1 MKRPGL
7 LAAVF
12 LMSMAG
18 ASEGASTWYVKADA
32 AAGGN
37 GSRNLPFAT
46 LEQVEGASRPG
57 DTVRVLPSTRP
68 LDGGIQLKD
77 GQRLIGLGDP
87 VTKGAASGA
96 RPTITN
102 TNAMRYQG
110 DAVRL
115 ANNNVVE
122 NIHIDD
128 AARAGIFG
136 VNAVR
141 PEIRGTLITN
151 NMIQGNDLRR
161 LERLWPEGFV
171 LYQSQGNHFGGITL
185 LACGPGAS
193 SYCAMHAPE
202 RTAATNF
209 GEAVIAGNVIRD
221 SNLEGIMLLTDTG
234 AVAGFAITDTVV
246 RDLSLN
252 LPRPESLTPPAGIV
266 RSRAFTLIALNHSQV
281 RLTMSR
287 FHAENLSPAG
297 NYATDGLVFL
307 TGGDSPVI
315 NGRISD
321 TAVLNPR
328 MVGEVNNGDSIEIQH
343 RGTTNGVLNLDMTR
357 LDLRDPASANIKILE
372 AANPTNGVYN
382 LTLSDSVLTNTN
394 PAGGLDGQIRLS
406 GASNGT
412 KAFTL
417 TVRNTKFSGFGGAI
431 GILNANNLQTLNVL
445 VENSSLSDFT
455 APAGATPIAA
465 VTVTHPADKM
475 LGTAVIDLGGG
486 PLGSHGRNRFVK
498 NAGPDVSV
506 SNANARTAPIRVDA
520 AGDYWGGG
528 APVMAAAAQGEAK
541 ASDRGASD
549 VAINGNVTFNPA
561 THLTSDP
568 AR

>member
-1 MKRPGL
+1 MERRAL

-12 LMSMAG
+12 LVSMVG
-18 ASEGASTWYVKADA
+18 TSEAASTWYVNADA

-37 GSRNLPFAT
+37 GSRSRPFAT
-46 LEQVEGASRPG
+46 LEQVETASRPG

-87 VTKGAASGA
+87 VTKAESGPG
-96 RPTITN
+96 PTVTN
-102 TNAMRYQG
+102 TSAARYNG
-110 DAVRL
+110 DAIRL
-115 ANNNVVE
+115 ARNNVVQ
-122 NIHIDD
+122 NIHIDG

-136 VNAVR
+136 VNAGR
-141 PEIRGTLITN
+141 AELRGNLITN
-151 NMIQGNDLRR
+151 NMIQANDLPR
-161 LERLWPEGFV
+161 LEKSWPDGFV

-185 LACGPGAS
+185 LVCGPGGT
-193 SYCAMHAPE
+193 SYCAMHAPD
-202 RTAATNF
+202 RASAANA
-209 GEAVIAGNVIRD
+209 GETVIAGNVIRD

-234 AVAGFAITDTVV
+234 AVGSFTITDTLV

-266 RSRAFTLIALNHSQV
+266 RSRAFTLIALNRSQV
-281 RLTMSR
+281 RLTLSR

-297 NYATDGLVFL
+297 NYATDGIVFL
-307 TGGDSPVI
+307 TGGDSPVV
-315 NGRISD
+315 NARISD
-321 TAVLNPR
+321 AAVLNPR

-343 RGTTNGVLNLDMTR
+343 RGTTNGVLNIDMTR

-382 LTLSDSVLTNTN
+382 LTVSDSVFTNTN

-412 KAFTL
+412 KKFSLA
-417 TVRNTKFSGFGGAI
+417 VRNTKFSGFGGAI
-431 GILNANNLQTLNVL
+431 GILNANNIDTLNVL

-455 APAGATPIAA
+455 APAGAKPIAA

-486 PLGSHGRNRFVK
+486 PLGSRGHNRFVK
-498 NAGPDVSV
+498 NAGLDVSV
-506 SNANARTAPIRVDA
+506 SNANAGTAPIEVDA
-520 AGDYWGGG
+520 TGNYFEGG
-528 APVMAAAAQGEAK
+528 PT
-541 ASDRGASD
+541 DI
-549 VAINGNVTFNPA
+549 AINGNVKFNRP
-561 THLTSDP
+561 TNLTSDP

>member
-1 MKRPGL
+1 MKRPAA

-18 ASEGASTWYVKADA
+18 VSEAASTWYVKADA

-37 GSRNLPFAT
+37 GSQSRPFAT
-46 LEQVEGASRPG
+46 LEQVEAGSQPG

-87 VTKGAASGA
+87 VTKAAASGA

-102 TNAMRYQG
+102 TSATRYHG

-122 NIHIDD
+122 NIHIDG

-136 VNAVR
+136 VNAAR
-141 PEIRGTLITN
+141 PQIRGTLITN

-185 LACGPGAS
+185 LACGPGGS

-202 RTAATNF
+202 RAAAANL
-209 GEAVIAGNVIRD
+209 GEALIAGNVIRD

-234 AVAGFAITDTVV
+234 AVASFAITDTLV

-252 LPRPESLTPPAGIV
+252 LPRPESLNPPAGIV

-307 TGGDSPVI
+307 TGGDSPIV
-315 NGRISD
+315 NARISD
-321 TAVLNPR
+321 ATVLNPR

-343 RGTTNGVLNLDMTR
+343 RGTTNGVLNIDMTR

-382 LTLSDSVLTNTN
+382 LTVSDSVFSNTN

-417 TVRNTKFSGFGGAI
+417 AVRNTKFSGFGGAI
-431 GILNANNLQTLNVL
+431 GLLNANNVETLSLL

-455 APAGATPIAA
+455 APAGAMPIAA
-465 VTVTHPADKM
+465 VTVTQPADKT
-475 LGTAVIDLGGG
+475 LGKAVIDLGGG
-486 PLGSHGRNRFVK
+486 ALGSRGRNRFVK
-498 NAGPDVSV
+498 NAGLDLSV
-506 SNANARTAPIRVDA
+506 SNANAGTGPIQVDA
-520 AGDYWGGG
+520 AGNYWEGG
-528 APVMAAAAQGEAK
+528 PT
-541 ASDRGASD
+541 DI
-549 VAINGNVTFNPA
+549 AIAGNVKFNRPA
-561 THLTSDP
+561 NLAADP
-568 AR
+568 VR

>member
-1 MKRPGL
+1 MKRPAL

-18 ASEGASTWYVKADA
+18 ASEAASTWYVKADA

-37 GSRNLPFAT
+37 GSRNRPFAT
-46 LEQVEGASRPG
+46 LEQVEAASQAG
-57 DTVRVLPSTRP
+57 DTIRVLPSTRA

-77 GQRLIGLGDP
+77 GQRLMGLGDS
-87 VTKGAASGA
+87 VTKAGTGGA

-102 TNAMRYQG
+102 TNATRYNG

-115 ANNNVVE
+115 ANNNLVG
-122 NIHIDD
+122 NIHIDG
-128 AARAGIFG
+128 AARSGIFG
-136 VNAVR
+136 VNAAR

-151 NMIQGNDLRR
+151 NMTQGNDLRR
-161 LERLWPEGFV
+161 LERLWPDGFV

-185 LACGPGAS
+185 LACGPGGS

-202 RTAATNF
+202 RAPAANV
-209 GEAVIAGNVIRD
+209 GEAVIADNVIRD

-234 AVAGFAITDTVV
+234 AVASFAITDTLV
-246 RDLSLN
+246 RDLSLK

-266 RSRAFTLIALNHSQV
+266 RSRAFTLIVLNHSQV
-281 RLTMSR
+281 NLTMSR

-297 NYATDGLVFL
+297 NYATDGIVFL
-307 TGGDSPVI
+307 TGGDSPVV
-315 NGRISD
+315 NARISD
-321 TAVLNPR
+321 ATVWNPR

-343 RGTTNGVLNLDMTR
+343 RGTTNGLLNIDMTR

-372 AANPTNGVYN
+372 AGNPTNGVYN
-382 LTLSDSVLTNTN
+382 LTLSDSVLSNAN

-417 TVRNTKFSGFGGAI
+417 KVRNTKFSGFGGAI
-431 GILNANNLQTLNVL
+431 GILNANNIETLNVL

-465 VTVTHPADKM
+465 VTVTHPADKKI
-475 LGTAVIDLGGG
+475 GTAVIDLGGG
-486 PLGSHGRNRFVK
+486 PLGSRGRNRFVK
-498 NAGPDVSV
+498 NAGRAVSV
-506 SNANARTAPIRVDA
+506 SNANAGTAPIRVDA
-520 AGDYWGGG
+520 AGNYWGERE
-528 APVMAAAAQGEAK
+528 P
-541 ASDRGASD
+541 D
-549 VAINGNVTFNPA
+549 VAISGNVMFTPP

-568 AR
+568 ARGR

>member
-1 MKRPGL
+1 MERPAL

-18 ASEGASTWYVKADA
+18 ASEAASTWYVKADA

-37 GSRNLPFAT
+37 GSRDRPFAT
-46 LEQVEGASRPG
+46 LEQVETASRPG
-57 DTVRVLPSTRP
+57 DTVRVMPATRP

-87 VTKGAASGA
+87 VTKAAASGA
-96 RPTITN
+96 RPTVTN
-102 TNAMRYQG
+102 TNAARYQG
-110 DAVRL
+110 DAIRL
-115 ANNNVVE
+115 ANYNVVE
-122 NIHIDD
+122 NIHIDG
-128 AARAGIFG
+128 ATRAGIFG
-136 VNAVR
+136 VNAAR

-202 RTAATNF
+202 RPAAANF

-234 AVAGFAITDTVV
+234 AVGSFTVTDTVV

-252 LPRPESLTPPAGIV
+252 LPRPESFTPPVGIV

-307 TGGDSPVI
+307 TGGDSPVV
-315 NGRISD
+315 NARISD
-321 TAVLNPR
+321 ATVLNPR

-343 RGTTNGVLNLDMTR
+343 RGTTNGILNIDMTR

-372 AANPTNGVYN
+372 AANPTNGIYN
-382 LTLSDSVLTNTN
+382 LTLSDSVLSNANT
-394 PAGGLDGQIRLS
+394 AGNLDGQIRLS
-406 GASNGT
+406 GVSNGT

-417 TVRNTKFSGFGGAI
+417 AVRNTKFSGFGGAI
-431 GILNANNLQTLNVL
+431 GILNANNIDTLSVL

-455 APAGATPIAA
+455 ATPGATPIAA
-465 VTVTHPADKM
+465 ITVTQPADKKI
-475 LGTAVIDLGGG
+475 GTAVIDLGGG
-486 PLGSHGRNRFVK
+486 SLGSRGRNRFVK
-498 NAGPDVSV
+498 NAGLDLSV
-506 SNANARTAPIRVDA
+506 SNANAGTAPIQVDA
-520 AGDYWGGG
+520 AGNYWEGG
-528 APVMAAAAQGEAK
+528 PT
-541 ASDRGASD
+541 DI
-549 VAINGNVTFNPA
+549 AISGNVKFTRPTN
-561 THLTSDP
+561 LTSDP
-568 AR
+568 TH

>member
-1 MKRPGL
+1 MKRPAL

-12 LMSMAG
+12 LMSLAG
-18 ASEGASTWYVKADA
+18 ASEAASTWYVKADA
-32 AAGGN
+32 AAGGD
-37 GSRNLPFAT
+37 GSRSRPFAT
-46 LEQVEGASRPG
+46 LEQVEAASRPG
-57 DTVRVLPSTRP
+57 DTIRVLPSTRP

-77 GQRLIGLGDP
+77 GQRLTGLGDP
-87 VTKGAASGA
+87 VTKAPASGA
-96 RPTITN
+96 QPTITN
-102 TNAMRYQG
+102 TSATRYNG

-115 ANNNVVE
+115 ANNNLVE
-122 NIHIDD
+122 NIHIDG
-128 AARAGIFG
+128 ASRAGIFG
-136 VNAVR
+136 VNAAR

-151 NMIQGNDLRR
+151 NMTQGNDLRR

-185 LACGPGAS
+185 LACGPGGA
-193 SYCAMHAPE
+193 SYCAMLAPE
-202 RTAATNF
+202 RAPAANV
-209 GEAVIAGNVIRD
+209 GQAVIAGNVIRD

-234 AVAGFAITDTVV
+234 AVASFAITDTLV

-252 LPRPESLTPPAGIV
+252 LPRPETLTPPVGIV

-281 RLTMSR
+281 NLTMSR
-287 FHAENLSPAG
+287 FHGENLSPAG

-307 TGGDSPVI
+307 TGGDSPVV
-315 NGRISD
+315 NARISD
-321 TAVLNPR
+321 ATLLNPR

-343 RGTTNGVLNLDMTR
+343 RGTTNGVLNIDMTR

-382 LTLSDSVLTNTN
+382 LTVSDSVFSNAN

-406 GASNGT
+406 GAGNGT

-417 TVRNTKFSGFGGAI
+417 AVRNTKFSGFGGAI
-431 GILNANNLQTLNVL
+431 GILNANNIETLNVL

-465 VTVTHPADKM
+465 VTVTQPADKKI
-475 LGTAVIDLGGG
+475 GTAVIDLGGG
-486 PLGSHGRNRFVK
+486 SLGSRGRNRFVK
-498 NAGPDVSV
+498 NAGRAVSV
-506 SNANARTAPIRVDA
+506 SNANAGTAPIRVDA
-520 AGDYWGGG
+520 ARDYWGGG
-528 APVMAAAAQGEAK
+528 PP
-541 ASDRGASD
+541 D
-549 VAINGNVTFNPA
+549 VAISGNVMFTPPA
-561 THLTSDP
+561 HLTSDP